1 MTEPVADGAGAPQ
14 SAPDTESTGTGEQS
28 QKSGADQQQAILRKL
43 RKAEKELAQFRT
55 QQEESEKGKLTETER
70 WKSDAERYK
79 NEAQQAKDALRQ
91 AKISHRF
98 EAEAAK
104 AGAQDLAAAIKLAD
118 LSTVDIDEDGSVTG
132 IDAAISA
139 LKANHKFLFG
149 PQTPANGVGNASGN
163 PGSGNPMKSGADRI
177 KSMTAAEFAAYAKQ
191 FGG

>member
-14 SAPDTESTGTGEQS
+14 SAPDVEPTGTGEQTP
-28 QKSGADQQQAILRKL
+28 KSGADQQQAILRKL
-43 RKAEKELAQFRT
+43 RKAEKELAQFRA
-55 QQEESEKGKLTETER
+55 QQEEAEKGKLTETER
-70 WKSDAERYK
+70 WKSEAEK
-79 NEAQQAKDALRQ
+79 WKSEAEKAKESARQ
-91 AKISHRF
+91 IKISTRF

-149 PQTPANGVGNASGN
+149 PPTPTNGVGNASGN
-163 PGSGNPMKSGADRI
+163 PGAGNPIKSGADRI